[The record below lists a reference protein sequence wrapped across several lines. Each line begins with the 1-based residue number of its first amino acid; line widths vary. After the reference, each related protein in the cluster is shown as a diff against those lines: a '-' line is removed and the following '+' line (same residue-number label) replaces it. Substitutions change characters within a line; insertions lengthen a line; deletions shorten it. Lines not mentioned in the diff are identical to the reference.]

1 MNSNLKR
8 LILLLLDSM
17 VIIASHLFSYFFL
30 YALINIPVNTFFNH
44 LFLVVFFYLAI
55 GLFTKVFVK
64 INRFTSIRE
73 TIIHVLLIVSSF
85 RSEEHTSELQS
96 RFDIVCRLLL

>member
-1 MNSNLKR
+1 MNRNLKR
-8 LILLLLDSM
+8 LILMLLDSM

-30 YALINIPVNTFFNH
+30 YPLINIPVNTFFNH

-85 RSEEHTSELQS
+85 LAGVLTYNVLGAGISLR
-96 RFDIVCRLLL
+96 